1 MASKQVYNDIFI
13 YALSKMEGT
22 EQLATLLRA
31 IGDPSRLRLLHALEQ
46 GELTVSEMTEVTGLS
61 QPRVSRHLKLLCDA
75 RLLRRARDQNEVYYR
90 ANTDEERRT
99 LVEQTLDALSPE
111 DPYVTQD
118 ESRLRIILDKRRTRA
133 AELLAE
139 LGIKPMNSQTADD
152 VAARVKSLF
161 GASLGVAALTDTS
174 LGRLLDIGT
183 GTGTMLHM
191 LAPFAEHVVAVDHSR
206 DMRLV
211 ARTSAL
217 ADGLA
222 NCTVQDGDMYA
233 LSFTD
238 GALDTIT
245 MDRVLGVAG
254 NAREAVA
261 EAGRVLRPGGRLLIV
276 ETSLSGVDEQ
286 ILVGWLRTIGLTGV
300 EIRRS
305 TDGLAFIALA
315 EKPEAPQTN

>member
-1 MASKQVYNDIFI
+1 
-13 YALSKMEGT
+13 MEDT

-75 RLLRRARDQNEVYYR
+75 RLLHRARDQNEVYYR

-99 LVEQTLDALSPE
+99 LVEQTLDALSPD

-118 ESRLRIILDKRRTRA
+118 ESRLQIILDKRRARA

-139 LGIKPMNSQTADD
+139 LGIKPMDSQTADD
-152 VAARVKSLF
+152 VAARVKSLV
-161 GASLGVAALTDTS
+161 GASLGVAALIDTS

-238 GALDTIT
+238 GAFDTIT

-254 NAREAVA
+254 HAREAVA

-305 TDGLAFIALA
+305 TDSLAFIALA

>member
-1 MASKQVYNDIFI
+1 
-13 YALSKMEGT
+13 MEDA

-90 ANTDEERRT
+90 ANTDEERRS

-111 DPYVTQD
+111 DPHVTQD
-118 ESRLRIILDKRRTRA
+118 ESRLRLILEKRRARA

-139 LGIKPMNSQTADD
+139 LGIEPMDSQTARD
-152 VAARVKSLF
+152 VTAAVKSIF
-161 GASLGVAALTDTS
+161 AASIGTAELTDTS

-233 LSFTD
+233 LDFADDTF
-238 GALDTIT
+238 DTIT
-245 MDRVLGVAG
+245 LDRVLGVAG
-254 NAREAVA
+254 HAREAVA
-261 EAGRVLRPGGRLLIV
+261 EAARVLRPGGHLLIV
-276 ETSLSGVDEQ
+276 ETSLSGIDEQ
-286 ILVGWLRTIGLTGV
+286 ILVGWLRAMGLV
-300 EIRRS
+300 RIEIRHS
-305 TDGLAFIALA
+305 ADSLAFIALA
-315 EKPEAPQTN
+315 EQP

>member
-1 MASKQVYNDIFI
+1 
-13 YALSKMEGT
+13 MENA

-90 ANTDEERRT
+90 ANTDEERRA
-99 LVEQTLDALSPE
+99 LVEQTLDALSPK
-111 DPYVTQD
+111 DPCVAQD
-118 ESRLRIILDKRRTRA
+118 ESRLRIILDKRRARA

-139 LGIKPMNSQTADD
+139 LGITPMDAATAAD
-152 VAARVKSLF
+152 VAAAVESLF
-161 GASLGVAALTDTS
+161 AASLGVATLAGPS

-206 DMRLV
+206 EMRLV

-233 LSFTD
+233 LGFED
-238 GALDTIT
+238 GAFDTIT

-254 NAREAVA
+254 RARTAVA
-261 EAGRVLRPGGRLLIV
+261 EAGRVLRSGGRLLIV
-276 ETSLSGVDEQ
+276 ETSLSGIDEQ
-286 ILVGWLRTIGLTGV
+286 ILVGWLSATGLTDI
-300 EIRRS
+300 EIRHSPDR
-305 TDGLAFIALA
+305 LAFIALA
-315 EKPEAPQTN
+315 EKPPVVQTG

>member
-1 MASKQVYNDIFI
+1 MPNHVYNDIFI

-118 ESRLRIILDKRRTRA
+118 GSRLRIILGKRRARA
-133 AELLAE
+133 DELLAE
-139 LGIKPMNSQTADD
+139 LGIKPIDAQTASD
-152 VAARVKSLF
+152 VATAVNSLF
-161 GASLGVAALTDTS
+161 AASLSVAALTGTS

-183 GTGTMLHM
+183 GTGTMVHM

-211 ARTSAL
+211 ARASAL

-233 LSFTD
+233 LSFAD
-238 GALDTIT
+238 HAFDTVT

-254 NAREAVA
+254 SAREAVA
-261 EAGRVLRPGGRLLIV
+261 EAGRVIRPGGRLLIV
-276 ETSLSGVDEQ
+276 ETSLSGIDEQ
-286 ILVGWLRTIGLTGV
+286 ILVGWLRAIGLKRV
-300 EIRRS
+300 EIKRS

-315 EKPEAPQTN
+315 DKPKAAQAD

>member
-1 MASKQVYNDIFI
+1 
-13 YALSKMEGT
+13 MEDA

-90 ANTDEERRT
+90 ANTDEERRS

-111 DPYVTQD
+111 DPHVTQD
-118 ESRLRIILDKRRTRA
+118 ESRLRLILEKRRARA

-139 LGIKPMNSQTADD
+139 LGIEPMDSQTARD
-152 VAARVKSLF
+152 VTAAVKSIF
-161 GASLGVAALTDTS
+161 AASIGTAELTDTS

-233 LSFTD
+233 LDFADDTF
-238 GALDTIT
+238 DTIT

-254 NAREAVA
+254 HAREAVA
-261 EAGRVLRPGGRLLIV
+261 EAARVLRPGGHLLIV
-276 ETSLSGVDEQ
+276 ETSLSGIDEQ
-286 ILVGWLRTIGLTGV
+286 ILVGWLRAMGLV
-300 EIRRS
+300 RIEIRHS
-305 TDGLAFIALA
+305 ADSLAFTALA
-315 EKPEAPQTN
+315 EQP

>member
-1 MASKQVYNDIFI
+1 
-13 YALSKMEGT
+13 MEDA

-75 RLLRRARDQNEVYYR
+75 RLLHRARDQNEVYYR
-90 ANTDEERRT
+90 ANTDEERRA

-111 DPYVTQD
+111 DPYVAQD
-118 ESRLRIILDKRRTRA
+118 ESRLRLILDKRRARA

-139 LGIKPMNSQTADD
+139 LGIKPMDPQTTDE
-152 VAARVKSLF
+152 VSAAVESLF
-161 GASLGVAALTDTS
+161 AASLGVDTLTGAS

-206 DMRLV
+206 EMRLV

-233 LSFTD
+233 LGFAD
-238 GALDTIT
+238 GSVDTIS

-254 NAREAVA
+254 RAREAVT
-261 EAGRVLRPGGRLLIV
+261 EATRVLRPRGRLVII
-276 ETSLSGVDEQ
+276 ETSLSGIDEQ
-286 ILVGWLRTIGLTGV
+286 ILVGWLNATGLTGI
-300 EIRRS
+300 EIRHS

-315 EKPEAPQTN
+315 EKPVVTSTD

>member
-1 MASKQVYNDIFI
+1 
-13 YALSKMEGT
+13 MEDT

-75 RLLRRARDQNEVYYR
+75 RLLRRARDQNQVYYR

-111 DPYVTQD
+111 DPFVTQD
-118 ESRLRIILDKRRTRA
+118 ESRLQIILDKRRARA

-139 LGIKPMNSQTADD
+139 LGIKPLDPKTADD
-152 VAARVKSLF
+152 VAATVKSLF
-161 GASLGVAALTDTS
+161 AASLGNTALTDTS

-191 LAPFAEHVVAVDHSR
+191 LASFAEHVVAVDHSR
-206 DMRLV
+206 EMRLV

-217 ADGLA
+217 TDGLA

-233 LSFTD
+233 LSFAD
-238 GALDTIT
+238 RAFDTIT

-254 NAREAVA
+254 RAREAVT

-276 ETSLSGVDEQ
+276 ETSLSGVDGQ
-286 ILVGWLRTIGLTGV
+286 ILVGWLRTLGLTGV

-315 EKPEAPQTN
+315 ERPEAAQSN

>member
-1 MASKQVYNDIFI
+1 
-13 YALSKMEGT
+13 MEDA

-90 ANTDEERRT
+90 ANTDEERRS

-111 DPYVTQD
+111 DPHVTQD
-118 ESRLRIILDKRRTRA
+118 ESRLRLILEKRRARA

-139 LGIKPMNSQTADD
+139 LGIEPMDSQTARD
-152 VAARVKSLF
+152 VTAAVKSIF
-161 GASLGVAALTDTS
+161 AASIGTAELTDTS

-233 LSFTD
+233 LDFADDTF
-238 GALDTIT
+238 DTIT

-254 NAREAVA
+254 HAREAVA
-261 EAGRVLRPGGRLLIV
+261 EAARVLRPGGHLLIV
-276 ETSLSGVDEQ
+276 ETSLSGIDEQ
-286 ILVGWLRTIGLTGV
+286 ILVGWLRAMGLV
-300 EIRRS
+300 RIEIRHS
-305 TDGLAFIALA
+305 ADSLAFIALA
-315 EKPEAPQTN
+315 EQP

>member
-1 MASKQVYNDIFI
+1 
-13 YALSKMEGT
+13 MEDT

-90 ANTDEERRT
+90 ANTDEERRS

-118 ESRLRIILDKRRTRA
+118 ESRLQIILDKRRARA

-139 LGIKPMNSQTADD
+139 LGIEPMDPRTAAD
-152 VAARVKSLF
+152 VTIAVESLLAR
-161 GASLGVAALTDTS
+161 SLGIDALTSTS

-222 NCTVQDGDMYA
+222 NCAVQDGDMYA
-233 LSFTD
+233 LSFAD
-238 GALDTIT
+238 GSLDTVT

-254 NAREAVA
+254 RARDAVA
-261 EAGRVLRPGGRLLIV
+261 EAARVLRPGGRVLII

-286 ILVGWLRTIGLTGV
+286 ILVGWLRAMGLKKV
-300 EIRRS
+300 EIRHS
-305 TDGLAFIALA
+305 GDGLAFIALA
-315 EKPEAPQTN
+315 KQPETAPTT

>member
-1 MASKQVYNDIFI
+1 MVQRQVYNDILI
-13 YALSKMEGT
+13 YEYSRMEGT

-75 RLLRRARDQNEVYYR
+75 RLLHRARDQNEVYYR
-90 ANTDEERRT
+90 ANKNEARRA
-99 LVEQTLDALSPE
+99 LVEQTLGALSPE

-118 ESRLRIILDKRRTRA
+118 ESRLQIILDKRRARA

-139 LGIKPMNSQTADD
+139 LGIEPMDAGTAED
-152 VAARVKSLF
+152 VAANVKSLL
-161 GASLGVAALTDTS
+161 ARALGIAALARTS
-174 LGRLLDIGT
+174 LGSLLDIGT

-217 ADGLA
+217 ANGLA

-233 LSFTD
+233 LGFPD
-238 GALDTIT
+238 RAVDTVT
-245 MDRVLGVAG
+245 MDRVLGVAAR
-254 NAREAVA
+254 AREAVA
-261 EAGRVLRPGGRLLIV
+261 EATRVLRPGGHLLVV
-276 ETSLSGVDEQ
+276 ETSFSGIDEQ
-286 ILVGWLRTIGLTGV
+286 ILVGWLRSMGLARV
-300 EIRRS
+300 EIRHS
-305 TDGLAFIALA
+305 ADGVAFIVLA
-315 EKPEAPQTN
+315 RKPEPAQPD

>member
-1 MASKQVYNDIFI
+1 
-13 YALSKMEGT
+13 MEGT

-90 ANTDEERRT
+90 ANTDEARRT

-118 ESRLRIILDKRRTRA
+118 GSRLQTILDKRRARA

-139 LGIKPMNSQTADD
+139 LGIKPMDSQTADD
-152 VAARVKSLF
+152 VAATVKLLF
-161 GASLGVAALTDTS
+161 AASLDVATLTDTS
-174 LGRLLDIGT
+174 LGRLLDVGT
-183 GTGTMLHM
+183 GTGTMVHM

-222 NCTVQDGDMYA
+222 NCTVQDGDMYS
-233 LSFTD
+233 LSFAD
-238 GALDTIT
+238 SAFDTIT
-245 MDRVLGVAG
+245 MDRVLGVAAR
-254 NAREAVA
+254 AREAIV

-286 ILVGWLRTIGLTGV
+286 ILIGWLRNMGLTGI

-305 TDGLAFIALA
+305 TDALAFTALA
-315 EKPEAPQTN
+315 KKPETARTS

>member
-1 MASKQVYNDIFI
+1 MAPRKVYNHILI
-13 YALSKMEGT
+13 HEYSRMEDA

-75 RLLRRARDQNEVYYR
+75 RLLHRARDQNEVYYR
-90 ANTDEERRT
+90 ANTDEARRA
-99 LVEQTLDALSPE
+99 LVEQTLDALSPQ

-118 ESRLRIILDKRRTRA
+118 ESRLQIILDKRRARA

-139 LGIKPMNSQTADD
+139 LGIEPMDAGTAED
-152 VAARVKSLF
+152 VGANVKSLL
-161 GASLGVAALTDTS
+161 ADSLGIATLRRTS

-233 LSFTD
+233 LGFPD
-238 GALDTIT
+238 RAIDTVT
-245 MDRVLGVAG
+245 MDRILGVAG
-254 NAREAVA
+254 RTREAVA
-261 EAGRVLRPGGRLLIV
+261 EAARVLRGGGHLLVV
-276 ETSLSGVDEQ
+276 ETSLSGVDER
-286 ILVGWLRTIGLTGV
+286 ILVDWLRAADLARV
-300 EIRRS
+300 EIRHS

-315 EKPEAPQTN
+315 QKPEAAQTD

>member
-1 MASKQVYNDIFI
+1 
-13 YALSKMEGT
+13 MEDA

-90 ANTDEERRT
+90 ANTDEERRA

-111 DPYVTQD
+111 DPHVTQD
-118 ESRLRIILDKRRTRA
+118 ESRLRLILEKRRARA

-139 LGIKPMNSQTADD
+139 LGIKPMDSQTARD
-152 VAARVKSLF
+152 VTAAVKSVF
-161 GASLGVAALTDTS
+161 AASIGVAELTDTS

-183 GTGTMLHM
+183 GTGTMLHV

-217 ADGLA
+217 ADGLV

-233 LSFTD
+233 LDFADDTF
-238 GALDTIT
+238 DTIT

-254 NAREAVA
+254 HACEAVA
-261 EAGRVLRPGGRLLIV
+261 EAARVLRPGGHLLIV
-276 ETSLSGVDEQ
+276 ETSLSGIDEQ
-286 ILVGWLRTIGLTGV
+286 ILVGWLRAMGLV
-300 EIRRS
+300 RIEIRHS
-305 TDGLAFIALA
+305 ADSLAFIALA
-315 EKPEAPQTN
+315 EQP

>member
-1 MASKQVYNDIFI
+1 
-13 YALSKMEGT
+13 MEDA

-90 ANTDEERRT
+90 ANTDEERRS

-111 DPYVTQD
+111 DPHVTQD
-118 ESRLRIILDKRRTRA
+118 ESRLRLILEKRRARA

-139 LGIKPMNSQTADD
+139 LGIEPMDSQTARD
-152 VAARVKSLF
+152 VTAAVKSIF
-161 GASLGVAALTDTS
+161 AASIGTAELTDTS

-222 NCTVQDGDMYA
+222 NCTVH
-233 LSFTD
+233 
-238 GALDTIT
+238 
-245 MDRVLGVAG
+245 
-254 NAREAVA
+254 AREAVA
-261 EAGRVLRPGGRLLIV
+261 EAARVLRPGGHLLIV
-276 ETSLSGVDEQ
+276 ETSLSGIDEQ
-286 ILVGWLRTIGLTGV
+286 ILVGWLRAMGLV
-300 EIRRS
+300 RIEIRHS
-305 TDGLAFIALA
+305 ADSLAFIALA
-315 EKPEAPQTN
+315 EQP

>member
-1 MASKQVYNDIFI
+1 
-13 YALSKMEGT
+13 MEDA

-90 ANTDEERRT
+90 ANTDEERRS

-111 DPYVTQD
+111 DPHVTQD
-118 ESRLRIILDKRRTRA
+118 ESRLRLILEKRRARA

-139 LGIKPMNSQTADD
+139 LGIEPMDSQTARD
-152 VAARVKSLF
+152 VTAAVKSIF
-161 GASLGVAALTDTS
+161 AASIGTAELTDTS

-217 ADGLA
+217 ADGLV

-233 LSFTD
+233 LDFADDTF
-238 GALDTIT
+238 DTIT
-245 MDRVLGVAG
+245 LDRVLGVAG
-254 NAREAVA
+254 HAREAVA
-261 EAGRVLRPGGRLLIV
+261 EAARVLRPGGHLLIV
-276 ETSLSGVDEQ
+276 ETSLSGIDEQ
-286 ILVGWLRTIGLTGV
+286 ILVGWLRAMGLV
-300 EIRRS
+300 RIEIRHS
-305 TDGLAFIALA
+305 ADSLAFIALA
-315 EKPEAPQTN
+315 EQP